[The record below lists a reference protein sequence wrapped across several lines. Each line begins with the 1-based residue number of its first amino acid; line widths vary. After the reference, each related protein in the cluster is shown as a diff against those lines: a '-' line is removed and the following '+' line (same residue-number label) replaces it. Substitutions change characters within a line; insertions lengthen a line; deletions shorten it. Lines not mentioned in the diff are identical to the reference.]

1 MRARFTG
8 FGGGVL
14 RAGGDGGAVT
24 PFDARAIENIATA
37 PAEDSDRRWGFVSF
51 VVLSVLFILSIPFA
65 HFRLGVVPAFV
76 PAIEGAGVV
85 ALLLTAVLLYV
96 QYRIERDLKLALLAI
111 AYGIAAWLTLLYLLA
126 YPGVFGGD
134 GLIGGPQAFAYI
146 ALAAN
151 VAFGGFLLAEGLA
164 ARYGWRAS
172 RESVRALAAA
182 TVGVTAA
189 AIIIVIAFGAR
200 LPVAVAADGAAVLWF
215 RVVAGFVIAGLL
227 LALVVV
233 SYGVRGVIAVWLAVV
248 LLARAFA
255 LVSGS
260 ELSSGR
266 YSFGWYT
273 ARVEELASAVIV
285 LAVFLVKINE
295 LMLRLA
301 ARSRSTA
308 EALAVGEARYASLAN
323 VVPQL
328 IWTTNANGDIEYVND
343 RWVAYTGYDLNGSR
357 DGGWRAAIHPEQEI
371 VVLDRWRNSV
381 RTGEP
386 FAAEYRLREG
396 ATGRYRW
403 FLVNAVPARGKRGEV
418 LAWIGTCTD
427 VDSQKRLEEREA
439 FLARAG
445 ERLGASLD
453 VSATVSAIKTLL
465 IPRLAERTWVALLD
479 DEGRYVLTGLGST
492 EIRDELDTRRAIG
505 SPLPPALHDAVARIV
520 AAGEPVVL
528 DQPDR
533 FPDPWIKDLPAGA
546 AMVVPLASGDVTVG
560 VLALLRANGRAYD
573 VDHVALV
580 REFARRAAL
589 SLQHARLYERERTT
603 ADALQHA
610 MLPSQL
616 PVLPDIRFS
625 ASYSAASESQRVGGD
640 FYDAFTLP
648 DGRVAV
654 TIGDVTGHGL
664 EAAVIMGEIRQALR
678 AASFESA
685 DPSAILDR
693 ASRLLIASGRTVFV
707 TAVFGV
713 LDPITGRF
721 AYATAGHPPPI
732 VAANGTLH
740 PLPSAGLPI
749 GLRDDEG
756 VDFAL
761 RLKAPCT
768 LVLFTDGLMEFAR
781 DIGEGQR
788 RIEDAIRA
796 LAVSDVEHLAG
807 ALMKEV
813 LGEDEP
819 TDDIAILTMSIDRLA
834 ADLTGDEFEWR
845 LACEDGR
852 TAAMVRRQVGTLFAT
867 WTGNPDAQFAAELAF
882 GELLA
887 NAVRYAPGRVRV
899 LAATDGDAVAQ
910 LVVEDAGLGFTPH
923 ELAPD
928 PLAERGRGL
937 GLVRAVADG
946 IAIERG
952 DHGGTRIVVSFAMAA
967 AERPATPV

>member
-1 MRARFTG
+1 
-8 FGGGVL
+8 
-14 RAGGDGGAVT
+14 VT
-24 PFDARAIENIATA
+24 AFDARAIGNIATA
-37 PAEDSDRRWGFVSF
+37 PAEAGDRRWALVTIA
-51 VVLSVLFILSIPFA
+51 ILSAAFVATLPFA
-65 HFRLGVVPAFV
+65 HVRLPVVPGFV
-76 PAIEGAGVV
+76 PAIEGAGIV
-85 ALLLTAVLLYV
+85 ALVLTALLLYV

-111 AYGIAAWLTLLYLLA
+111 AYGCSASIMTLYLVA
-126 YPGVFGGD
+126 FPGVLSVGALGGS
-134 GLIGGPQAFAYI
+134 QAAAYFYVVAKI
-146 ALAAN
+146 
-151 VAFGGFLLAEGLA
+151 AFGGFMIAEGLA
-164 ARYGWRAS
+164 AFRGWRMS
-172 RESVRALAAA
+172 RDGVRRIAALTAFGIVAFAAVVIVAGEHLPTAVRGTEFTGGWANVVVRALALELLI
-182 TVGVTAA
+182 AA
-189 AIIIVIAFGAR
+189 AVVANGWRSVTGVWLSVVMIARTYGVISG
-200 LPVAVAADGAAVLWF
+200 AVLS
-215 RVVAGFVIAGLL
+215 A
-227 LALVVV
+227 
-233 SYGVRGVIAVWLAVV
+233 
-248 LLARAFA
+248 
-255 LVSGS
+255 
-260 ELSSGR
+260 GR

-273 ARVEELASAVIV
+273 GRIEELAAAVIV
-285 LAVFLVKINE
+285 LAVFLVKIND

-328 IWTTNANGDIEYVND
+328 IWTTNGDGDIEYVND

-357 DGGWRAAIHPEQEI
+357 DGGWRTAIHPEQQISILE
-371 VVLDRWRNSV
+371 RWRTSV

-403 FLVNAVPARGKRGEV
+403 FLVNAVPARGKRDEV

-439 FLARAG
+439 FLARAS
-445 ERLGASLD
+445 ERLSASLD
-453 VSATVSAIKTLL
+453 VNATVSAIKSLL

-479 DEGRYVLTGLGST
+479 DDGRYILTGLGST
-492 EIRDELDTRRAIG
+492 DIGDELESRRSIG
-505 SPLPPALHDAVARIV
+505 TPLQPALHEAVARIV
-520 AAGEPVVL
+520 SAGEPVVL

-533 FPDPWIKDLPAGA
+533 FPDAWVRTLPAGA
-546 AMVVPLASGDVTVG
+546 AMIVPLASGDVTVG
-560 VLALLRANGRAYD
+560 AMAIVRANGRAYD
-573 VDHVALV
+573 GDHVAVV

-589 SLQHARLYERERTT
+589 SLEHARLYERERTT

-610 MLPSQL
+610 MLPAQL
-616 PVLPDIRFS
+616 PMLPDIRFS

-640 FYDAFTLP
+640 FYDAFALP

-693 ASRLLIASGRTVFV
+693 ASRLLVASGRTVFV

-732 VAANGTLH
+732 VASGTDLH
-740 PLPSAGLPI
+740 ALPSAGLPI

-768 LVLFTDGLMEFAR
+768 LVLFTDGLLEFAR
-781 DIGEGQR
+781 DIMAGQR

-796 LAVSDVEHLAG
+796 LAGTDVDHLAA

-813 LGEDEP
+813 LGQDEP
-819 TDDIAILTMSIDRLA
+819 TDDIAILTMTIDRLA
-834 ADLTGDEFEWR
+834 TDLPGDEHEWR
-845 LACEDGR
+845 FAAEDGR
-852 TAAMVRRQVGTLFAT
+852 TGAMVRRSVGALFAA
-867 WTGNPDAQFAAELAF
+867 WTGEEETRFAAELAF

-887 NAVRYAPGRVRV
+887 NAVRHAPGAVRV
-899 LAATDGDAVAQ
+899 LASTDGERGGQ
-910 LVVEDAGLGFTPH
+910 LVVEDGGAGFTPTTQ
-923 ELAPD
+923 EPN

-937 GLVRAVADG
+937 GLVRAVASDVT
-946 IAIERG
+946 IDAMRR
-952 DHGGTRIVVSFAMAA
+952 GTRVTVTFGV
-967 AERPATPV
+967 PVASALTG